1 MCLHSTVCARR
12 KMWYDDC
19 GRTKSHP
26 HRQWEGLDGHP
37 LKLNKCGRAECHP
50 QSEAWKG
57 HYMTTHEQECS
68 EGFQVGITTAKAQEE
83 WFRRKIRDQKAP
95 IVTSA
100 KKFRDYIMGVV
111 PVEDPEPV
119 KSKLMGGK
127 SIRRPKK

>member
-1 MCLHSTVCARR
+1 
-12 KMWYDDC
+12 
-19 GRTKSHP
+19 
-26 HRQWEGLDGHP
+26 
-37 LKLNKCGRAECHP
+37 
-50 QSEAWKG
+50 
-57 HYMTTHEQECS
+57 MTTHEQECS

-119 KSKLMGGK
+119 KSKPMGGK